1 MCGHEHKHHGRRRRW
16 ERGFERDLEAQIQE
30 SVRQAQV
37 TIDRDIGPAV
47 EAVRRH
53 VREMDIQGIIDAAI
67 GKPVSAAVSAVGG
80 DATPPAPAHTEERLA
95 ILRMVEEGKLS
106 PDDAAR
112 LLDAL

>member
-1 MCGHEHKHHGRRRRW
+1 M
-16 ERGFERDLEAQIQE
+16 ERDVERQIREAM
-30 SVRQAQV
+30 RQARV
-37 TIDRDIGPAV
+37 AVDEGIVPAV

-53 VREMDIQGIIDAAI
+53 VREMNVPGIIDAAT
-67 GKPVSAAVSAVGG
+67 GRAGAVAAA
-80 DATPPAPAHTEERLA
+80 PPATEERLA